1 MQNKQ
6 QKQFK
11 Q

>member
-6 QKQFK
+6 QKCCG
-11 Q
+11 